1 MTMPLWQGIATVAA
15 VVLGTLV
22 TRFLP
27 FLLFPAGK
35 PTPKFIQYLGRVLP
49 FAVIGLLVIYCLKGV
64 SVTAFPFGLPE
75 LIAIILVAVLHYWK
89 SNMLL
94 SIGCGTVVYMLMVQF
109 LFAAYSASCFVSL
122 DFFGS
127 SLFFMQFHN
136 LIGFLFVSSA
146 GFYVPGSLGYGR
158 KIGRTEAQP
167 AADAVSS

>member
-94 SIGCGTVVYMLMVQF
+94 SISCGTVVYMLMVQF
-109 LFAAYSASCFVSL
+109 LFAA
-122 DFFGS
+122 
-127 SLFFMQFHN
+127 
-136 LIGFLFVSSA
+136 
-146 GFYVPGSLGYGR
+146 
-158 KIGRTEAQP
+158 
-167 AADAVSS
+167 

>member
-1 MTMPLWQGIATVAA
+1 M
-15 VVLGTLV
+15 
-22 TRFLP
+22 
-27 FLLFPAGK
+27 LFPAGK

-109 LFAAYSASCFVSL
+109 LFAA
-122 DFFGS
+122 
-127 SLFFMQFHN
+127 
-136 LIGFLFVSSA
+136 
-146 GFYVPGSLGYGR
+146 
-158 KIGRTEAQP
+158 
-167 AADAVSS
+167 

>member
-15 VVLGTLV
+15 VVLGTLA

-35 PTPKFIQYLGRVLP
+35 PTRNSSILRRVLP

-109 LFAAYSASCFVSL
+109 LFAA
-122 DFFGS
+122 
-127 SLFFMQFHN
+127 
-136 LIGFLFVSSA
+136 
-146 GFYVPGSLGYGR
+146 
-158 KIGRTEAQP
+158 
-167 AADAVSS
+167 

>member
-1 MTMPLWQGIATVAA
+1 MPAERSRLLRIGDLQRHA
-15 VVLGTLV
+15 VVPDTGAAGDGQILPLGKADGLPVVEGDILLQYIAGQIQQEAVQV

-109 LFAAYSASCFVSL
+109 LFAA
-122 DFFGS
+122 
-127 SLFFMQFHN
+127 
-136 LIGFLFVSSA
+136 
-146 GFYVPGSLGYGR
+146 
-158 KIGRTEAQP
+158 
-167 AADAVSS
+167 

>member
-64 SVTAFPFGLPE
+64 SVTA
-75 LIAIILVAVLHYWK
+75 
-89 SNMLL
+89 S
-94 SIGCGTVVYMLMVQF
+94 GCR
-109 LFAAYSASCFVSL
+109 S
-122 DFFGS
+122 
-127 SLFFMQFHN
+127 
-136 LIGFLFVSSA
+136 
-146 GFYVPGSLGYGR
+146 
-158 KIGRTEAQP
+158 
-167 AADAVSS
+167 

>member
-75 LIAIILVAVLHYWK
+75 LIAITVTAALQRGK
-89 SNMLL
+89 RNMLL
-94 SIGCGTVVYMLMVQF
+94 SLFAGTALYMLLVQT
-109 LFAAYSASCFVSL
+109 CFV
-122 DFFGS
+122 
-127 SLFFMQFHN
+127 
-136 LIGFLFVSSA
+136 
-146 GFYVPGSLGYGR
+146 
-158 KIGRTEAQP
+158 
-167 AADAVSS
+167 

>member
-64 SVTAFPFGLPE
+64 SVTAFPFGLP
-75 LIAIILVAVLHYWK
+75 
-89 SNMLL
+89 
-94 SIGCGTVVYMLMVQF
+94 
-109 LFAAYSASCFVSL
+109 
-122 DFFGS
+122 
-127 SLFFMQFHN
+127 
-136 LIGFLFVSSA
+136 
-146 GFYVPGSLGYGR
+146 
-158 KIGRTEAQP
+158 
-167 AADAVSS
+167 